1 MSSYIDVVHPERHA
15 PYLDIPDDVV
25 DYLHY
30 LDFVKLRSPRTVNG
44 YYLDLRGFFRYM
56 MQRWQRVADDAPP
69 EEIDLTGITTADIR
83 TITKHDIFD
92 FLDHARSADNGPKA
106 RARKLSALKGFFNYM
121 CTQVNRL
128 PANPT
133 ENISLGSPARALPKY
148 LTRDEAVTLLSN
160 IQSDFYERDYCILT
174 LFLNCGMRLAELVT
188 IDMGDFRDDTIR
200 IVGKGS
206 KERLVYLNDA
216 CLDAL
221 QRYKKVRTSL
231 PNLVD
236 RDALFVSKRTG
247 KVWRNGRTRATG
259 RNEKASMD
267 WYRSTMDKPKRI
279 HARYLNQEERIPIAD
294 RLRPGDSI
302 RAIARL
308 LGRDPGTVSREVER
322 NRNPESGGYEPYRA
336 QQKAADRLKR
346 PKPRKAA
353 EGTRLWDEIAA
364 GLRRHWSPEQIANR
378 LRLDFPDNGDMHASV
393 ETIYQAIYLQA
404 RGELK
409 QELKRAMRQ
418 GRTARRPQGG
428 QGRKPRFREPMAMI
442 SERPPEIEDRAVPG
456 HWEGDLITGSRN
468 KSAIG
473 TLVERTTR
481 FTILLHL
488 PDGHDAEHVQQ
499 AIIDKMQH
507 LPKLLRNSLTWDQG
521 AELAL
526 HKRIGASLDMAVYF
540 CDPHSPWQRGTN
552 ENTNGLLRQY
562 FPKGTDLSK
571 YPEDYLDAVAEEL
584 NDRPRKTLGFMK
596 PSEKIIELLDAA

>member
-1 MSSYIDVVHPERHA
+1 MCEARRAEYVRLLDEEGMNFTQAAHA
-15 PYLDIPDDVV
+15 
-25 DYLHY
+25 
-30 LDFVKLRSPRTVNG
+30 
-44 YYLDLRGFFRYM
+44 
-56 MQRWQRVADDAPP
+56 
-69 EEIDLTGITTADIR
+69 
-83 TITKHDIFD
+83 
-92 FLDHARSADNGPKA
+92 
-106 RARKLSALKGFFNYM
+106 
-121 CTQVNRL
+121 
-128 PANPT
+128 
-133 ENISLGSPARALPKY
+133 
-148 LTRDEAVTLLSN
+148 
-160 IQSDFYERDYCILT
+160 
-174 LFLNCGMRLAELVT
+174 
-188 IDMGDFRDDTIR
+188 
-200 IVGKGS
+200 VG
-206 KERLVYLNDA
+206 
-216 CLDAL
+216 
-221 QRYKKVRTSL
+221 
-231 PNLVD
+231 
-236 RDALFVSKRTG
+236 VSKRTG
-247 KVWRNGRTRATG
+247 KAWRNGRTRATG
-259 RNEKASMD
+259 RNEKPLVD
-267 WYRSTMDKPKRI
+267 WYRSTMDKPKTL
-279 HARYLNQEERIPIAD
+279 HPRYLSQEERIQIAD
-294 RLRPGDSI
+294 RLRLGDSI

-526 HKRIGASLDMAVYF
+526 HKRIGASLDMAVSVNYAS
-540 CDPHSPWQRGTN
+540 D
-552 ENTNGLLRQY
+552 
-562 FPKGTDLSK
+562 
-571 YPEDYLDAVAEEL
+571 
-584 NDRPRKTLGFMK
+584 
-596 PSEKIIELLDAA
+596 IELHRQILVVVATPGV

>member
-1 MSSYIDVVHPERHA
+1 MTRSHRNEDRGGERRWT
-15 PYLDIPDDVV
+15 
-25 DYLHY
+25 
-30 LDFVKLRSPRTVNG
+30 FNG
-44 YYLDLRGFFRYM
+44 VEY
-56 MQRWQRVADDAPP
+56 P
-69 EEIDLTGITTADIR
+69 T
-83 TITKHDIFD
+83 
-92 FLDHARSADNGPKA
+92 
-106 RARKLSALKGFFNYM
+106 RKLM
-121 CTQVNRL
+121 CAARREEYVRLLDEEGMNFTQ
-128 PANPT
+128 A
-133 ENISLGSPARALPKY
+133 AH
-148 LTRDEAVTLLSN
+148 AV
-160 IQSDFYERDYCILT
+160 
-174 LFLNCGMRLAELVT
+174 G
-188 IDMGDFRDDTIR
+188 
-200 IVGKGS
+200 
-206 KERLVYLNDA
+206 
-216 CLDAL
+216 
-221 QRYKKVRTSL
+221 
-231 PNLVD
+231 
-236 RDALFVSKRTG
+236 VSKRTG
-247 KVWRNGRTRATG
+247 KAWRNGRTRATG

-267 WYRSTMDKPKRI
+267 WYRSAMDKPKRI
-279 HARYLNQEERIPIAD
+279 HARYLNQEERILIAD
-294 RLRPGDSI
+294 RLRLGDSI

-322 NRNPESGGYEPYRA
+322 NRNPGTGDCEPYRA

-353 EGTRLWDEIAA
+353 DGTPLWAEILA
-364 GLRRHWSPEQIANR
+364 GLRRHWSPEQISGR
-378 LRLDFPDNGDMHASV
+378 LKAMFPDNGDMHASV

-404 RGELK
+404 RGGLK

-418 GRTARRPQGG
+418 GRTDRRPQGV
-428 QGRKPRFREPMAMI
+428 QGRKPRFREPMVMI

-473 TLVERTTR
+473 TLVERTTG

-499 AIIDKMQH
+499 AIIDKMAS

-521 AELAL
+521 AELAP

-562 FPKGTDLSK
+562 FPKGTDLSV